1 MNFFG
6 LNSPAIF
13 VISVIVLIILG
24 PKRVEKGWLLFQ
36 RLLKFLL
43 SNKED
48 FSKDKLNLGSQLNL
62 KPEVNVVKEE
72 VVEAKLEKL
81 EVIAVKEEVVEAK
94 LEKPEAIA
102 VKEEVVEA
110 KSEKPGAIA
119 VKEDVVEA
127 KSEKPEV
134 IAVKDEVAKTK
145 LKRKKTK
152 PSKVPKE

>member
-1 MNFFG
+1 MNFLG

-48 FSKDKLNLGSQLNL
+48 ISKEKLNLGSQLNL
-62 KPEVNVVKEE
+62 KQEVIAAKEE
-72 VVEAKLEKL
+72 VVT
-81 EVIAVKEEVVEAK
+81 
-94 LEKPEAIA
+94 
-102 VKEEVVEA
+102 
-110 KSEKPGAIA
+110 
-119 VKEDVVEA
+119 A

-134 IAVKDEVAKTK
+134 IAAKEEIVEVN
-145 LKRKKTK
+145 LKRKKLK
-152 PSKVPKE
+152 PNKIPKE

>member
-1 MNFFG
+1 MNFLG

-48 FSKDKLNLGSQLNL
+48 ISKNKLNLGSQLDF
-62 KPEVNVVKEE
+62 KS
-72 VVEAKLEKL
+72 
-81 EVIAVKEEVVEAK
+81 EVIE
-94 LEKPEAIA
+94 

-110 KSEKPGAIA
+110 KS
-119 VKEDVVEA
+119 
-127 KSEKPEV
+127 
-134 IAVKDEVAKTK
+134 
-145 LKRKKTK
+145 KRKKPK
-152 PSKVPKE
+152 PNKIKN